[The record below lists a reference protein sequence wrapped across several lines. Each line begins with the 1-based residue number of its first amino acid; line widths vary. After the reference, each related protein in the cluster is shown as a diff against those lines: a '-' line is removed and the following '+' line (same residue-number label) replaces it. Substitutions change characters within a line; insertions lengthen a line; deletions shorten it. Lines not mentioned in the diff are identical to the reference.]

1 MAAQGGGSGSMLT
14 VVLVAGGAA
23 LASVLGGLLALV
35 RRPSSFAMS
44 IVFGYASGALIGAVT
59 LEMLPEALERASV
72 LATSAGFGLGFLAIW
87 LFDLF
92 VNRWRLA
99 GREAE
104 QWSEVEA
111 YHRSH
116 RPRGDQVTVL
126 AGGTSAEEL
135 VEGLAIGTGVVVEPS
150 VGLLIAAAI
159 AVDNLSEGMSIGE
172 FVVSGRAGRPNAV
185 RRVVGWTGLVGA
197 SLFVSALV
205 GYLALRGASSEAIGV
220 LQAVGAG
227 GMLYLTVS
235 ALVPPSEERQY
246 QGSGALATGFG
257 FLTIL
262 LLTGAA

>member
-1 MAAQGGGSGSMLT
+1 MLT
-14 VVLVAGGAA
+14 VVLVAGATG
-23 LASVLGGLLALV
+23 LASVLGGLLALI
-35 RRPSSFAMS
+35 RRPSSFVMS

-59 LEMLPEALERASV
+59 LEMLPQALERVSV
-72 LATSAGFGLGFLAIW
+72 LAAGAGFGAGFLAIW

-104 QWSEVEA
+104 QWLEVEA

-116 RPRGDQVTVL
+116 RPHGDQVTVL
-126 AGGTSAEEL
+126 AGGTSAEEV

-172 FVVSGRAGRPNAV
+172 FVVSGKAGGRAV
-185 RRVVGWTGLVGA
+185 RRIVGWTGLVGV
-197 SLFVSALV
+197 SLFISALI
-205 GYLALRGASSEAIGV
+205 GYLALRDASAEAIGL
-220 LQAVGAG
+220 LQAVGGG

-246 QGSGALATGFG
+246 QGSGALATGLG

>member
-1 MAAQGGGSGSMLT
+1 MLT

-44 IVFGYASGALIGAVT
+44 IVFGFASGALIGAVT

-72 LATSAGFGLGFLAIW
+72 LATGAGFGLGFLAIW

-99 GREAE
+99 GQEAE
-104 QWSEVEA
+104 QWAEVQA

-126 AGGTSAEEL
+126 AGGTSAEEV
-135 VEGLAIGTGVVVEPS
+135 VEGLAIGTGIVVEPS
-150 VGLLIAAAI
+150 VGLVIAAAI

-172 FVVSGRAGRPNAV
+172 FVVSGRAGRPAV
-185 RRVVGWTGLVGA
+185 RRIVGWTGLVGA
-197 SLFVSALV
+197 SLFVSALL
-205 GYLALRGASSEAIGV
+205 GYLLLQGASPGAIGI

-246 QGSGALATGFG
+246 QGSGALATGLG
-257 FLTIL
+257 FLAIL

>member
-1 MAAQGGGSGSMLT
+1 MLT
-14 VVLVAGGAA
+14 VVLVAGAA
-23 LASVLGGLLALV
+23 GLASVLGGLLALL
-35 RRPSSFAMS
+35 RRPSSFVMS

-59 LEMLPEALERASV
+59 LEMLPQALERVSV
-72 LATSAGFGLGFLAIW
+72 LVAGAGFGAGFLAIW

-104 QWSEVEA
+104 QWLEVEA

-116 RPRGDQVTVL
+116 RPHGDQVTVL

-172 FVVSGRAGRPNAV
+172 FVVSGKAGGRAV
-185 RRVVGWTGLVGA
+185 RRIVGWTGLVGV
-197 SLFVSALV
+197 SLFISALI
-205 GYLALRGASSEAIGV
+205 GYLALRDASAEAIGI
-220 LQAVGAG
+220 LQAVGGG

-246 QGSGALATGFG
+246 QGSGALATGLG

>member
-1 MAAQGGGSGSMLT
+1 MLT
-14 VVLVAGGAA
+14 VVLVAGAA
-23 LASVLGGLLALV
+23 GSASVLGGLLALL
-35 RRPSSFAMS
+35 RRPSSFVMS

-59 LEMLPEALERASV
+59 LEMLPQALERVSV
-72 LATSAGFGLGFLAIW
+72 LATGAGFGVGFLAIW

-104 QWSEVEA
+104 QWPEVEA

-116 RPRGDQVTVL
+116 RPHGDQVTVL
-126 AGGTSAEEL
+126 AGGTSAEEV

-172 FVVSGRAGRPNAV
+172 FVVSGKAGGRAV
-185 RRVVGWTGLVGA
+185 RRIVGWTGLVGV
-197 SLFVSALV
+197 SLFISALI
-205 GYLALRGASSEAIGV
+205 GYLALRDASPEAIGI
-220 LQAVGAG
+220 LQAVGGG

-246 QGSGALATGFG
+246 QGSGALATGLG